1 MESLHINFSLSPPFF
16 LPIYPYVLFFPS
28 PLSLSLQLPEVH
40 PSAKLLQPP
49 PPILQTETNWP
60 LLTVSKGFFDGIA
73 SKGPGVVASMDAED
87 QEPDG
92 WGDDAELL
100 LDEGSINY

>member
-1 MESLHINFSLSPPFF
+1 MESLDISLHINNLFVSLLSAYPNVFSH
-16 LPIYPYVLFFPS
+16 LPSL
-28 PLSLSLQLPEVH
+28 LSLQLPEVH

-100 LDEGSINY
+100 LDEGS